1 MIYLDHAATTPV
13 FSSVFN
19 AMSTWYMADHV
30 GNPGSI
36 HTQGVLARKAIEKAR
51 TQVAKMINASPAEIF
66 FTSGGTESNN
76 IWIQCI
82 GDSTIFLTSVEHDS
96 VLEPVFNAKG
106 HGMPI
111 HIAVTPSGCMDVH
124 DLEAKLAESKEYH
137 RAVTAMWVNN
147 ELGTENPIKEIG
159 ELCRQYGALFH
170 VDAVQ
175 AAGHV
180 PIDVQACNIDFLSM
194 SGHKFGAPL
203 GVGVLYIRSS
213 IQKHPF
219 ILGGGQESGIRGGT
233 ENVSGI
239 VGIGEAAEL
248 VSLLLPKW
256 RNHWAFLREA
266 FIKDL
271 HGYMEDGI
279 RVNGDPNNT
288 CSSIISLTIPGVN
301 SEALLMMLDQ
311 RGVYLSAG
319 SACSAA
325 SSESS
330 HVLRGVGMPDEEAS
344 CTIRVSMGFDTTLS
358 EMRSAAAEIVYAV
371 SRIKSMYP
379 Q

>member
-1 MIYLDHAATTPV
+1 MIPASSLRYVKELIHLIYLDHAATTPV

-19 AMSTWYMADHV
+19 AMSAWYMADHV

-36 HTQGVLARKAIEKAR
+36 HTQGMLARKAVEKAR
-51 TQVAKMINASPAEIF
+51 AQVAKMINASPAEIF

-170 VDAVQ
+170 VNAVQ

-194 SGHKFGAPL
+194 SGHKFGAPP

-233 ENVSGI
+233 ENVPGI

-248 VSLLLPKW
+248 EIG
-256 RNHWAFLREA
+256 R
-266 FIKDL
+266 
-271 HGYMEDGI
+271 
-279 RVNGDPNNT
+279 
-288 CSSIISLTIPGVN
+288 
-301 SEALLMMLDQ
+301 
-311 RGVYLSAG
+311 
-319 SACSAA
+319 
-325 SSESS
+325 
-330 HVLRGVGMPDEEAS
+330 AS
-344 CTIRVSMGFDTTLS
+344 CRERV
-358 EMRSAAAEIVYAV
+358 
-371 SRIKSMYP
+371 
-379 Q
+379 